1 MKKVLVSELVG
12 KNAIS
17 MQSGGKLYDK
27 IYPILILGESL
38 VLSFDG
44 VSLYASPFFNASIGL
59 MLKDLAVENLQRQV
73 KIEGISEVGRSL
85 LNHVIE
91 NAITYYKNK
100 ENISKG
106 IDNTSVYGD
115 SDD

>member
-1 MKKVLVSELVG
+1 MKKILVFELVG

-17 MQSGGKLYDK
+17 MQSGEKLYK
-27 IYPILILGESL
+27 EVYPILTSGEEL
-38 VLSFDG
+38 QLSFDG

-59 MLKDLAVENLQRQV
+59 MLKDLPVEDLQRLL

-85 LNHVIE
+85 LNHVIA
-91 NAITYYKNK
+91 NAISYYSNK

-106 IDNTSVYGD
+106 IDKSSIEGGK
-115 SDD
+115 DD